1 MIEGVAVEEGTLL
14 WTPSKER
21 VAKSSMTKLMAM
33 IEKKRGIAFGGD
45 YETFRRWSVDQL
57 EDFWADCWEFFDV
70 RSDTPYSQVVDG
82 MSMPG
87 AKWFTGSRVNY
98 AEHLLRHGGEDDPA
112 VVHLSEIRPAA
123 TASRGK
129 LRADVRIAASHL
141 RAMGIVPG
149 DRVVSYMPNIYETA
163 VAFLATVAVGA
174 VWSSAAPEFGV
185 QTVLDRFSQID
196 PKLIFACDGY
206 VFGGKTFDRRQE
218 VAQIVRALPAIGQ
231 VVWLSNLGLA
241 CEMQEKPVMPWTEFL
256 SGRDPGEGGFTF
268 ERVGET
274 HPLWVVYSSGT
285 TGLPK
290 PIVPSHIG
298 TLLEGLVLLQLH
310 HDLGPG
316 KRMFFYASTG
326 WIMWNLTLAGLST
339 GASIVLYDGH
349 PSHPEPDQLWK
360 MTSEQ
365 QITLFGASPTFVQ
378 IMEKAG
384 LKPGERFDLSHL
396 DTILVSGSPATP
408 ETFAWFYR
416 DVKAD
421 LWVSSASGGTDIA
434 GGFVG
439 GCPLTPVHAGE
450 IQCRVLGHDV
460 QAWTDDGRP
469 VIDEVGEL
477 VCAKPLPS
485 MPILFW
491 NDADGARY
499 RESYFEYF
507 PGVWRHGDFLKINA
521 RGGCYIYGRSDSTLN
536 RFGVRIGTAEIY
548 RVVEKVEGVADS
560 LVVCCELD
568 HGKYF
573 MPMFIKVKDG
583 VTFDHSLRHRIEDAL
598 RVSCSPRHVPDKIYG
613 VEAIPYTL
621 TGKKM
626 EVPVRK
632 ILMGWPLA
640 KAANRDAMANPAALD
655 YFIHFAANSLDYQR
669 PTEHIPG

>member
-1 MIEGVAVEEGTLL
+1 MEEGALL
-14 WTPSKER
+14 WTPGKDR
-21 VAKSSMTKLMAM
+21 VANCSMTRLMALV
-33 IEKKRGIAFGGD
+33 EKKRGLAFGGD
-45 YETFRRWSVDQL
+45 YETFRQWSVDSL
-57 EDFWADCWEFFDV
+57 EDFWGDCWAFFDIL
-70 RSDTPYSQVVDG
+70 SETPFDRVLDSRT
-82 MSMPG
+82 MPG
-87 AKWFTGSRVNY
+87 ARWFTGSRVNY
-98 AEHLLRHGGEDDPA
+98 AEHLLRHGGDDEPA
-112 VVHLSEIRPAA
+112 IVHLSEIRPAA
-123 TASRGK
+123 TVSRGR

-141 RAMGIVPG
+141 RAMGIGPG
-149 DRVVSYMPNIYETA
+149 DRVVSYMPNMYETA

-185 QTVLDRFSQID
+185 QTVVDRFSQID

-206 VFGGKTFDRRQE
+206 VFGGKRFDRRAE
-218 VAQIVRALPAIGQ
+218 VAEIIKSLPAIHQ
-231 VVWLSNLGLA
+231 VVWLNNIGLPCA
-241 CEMQEKPVMPWTEFL
+241 LEGLPVMPWTEFMAA
-256 SGRDPGEGGFTF
+256 GDPGAADFCF

-290 PIVPSHIG
+290 PIVPSHAGALI
-298 TLLEGLVLLQLH
+298 EGLVLLQLH

-316 KRMFFYASTG
+316 KRMFFYSTTG

-349 PSHPEPDQLWK
+349 PAHPEPDQLWK
-360 MTSEQ
+360 MTSEVKV
-365 QITLFGASPTFVQ
+365 TLFGASPTFVQ
-378 IMEKAG
+378 VMEKAG
-384 LKPGERFDLSHL
+384 LKPNQRFDFSAL

-439 GCPLTPVHAGE
+439 GCPLLPVHAGE

-460 QAWTDDGRP
+460 QAWNDAGQA
-469 VIDEVGEL
+469 VIDDVGEL
-477 VCAKPLPS
+477 VCVQPLPS
-485 MPILFW
+485 MPVFFW

-507 PGVWRHGDFLKINA
+507 PGVWRHGDFLKINK

-548 RVVEKVEGVADS
+548 RVVEKVEGIVDS

-568 HGKYF
+568 HGRYF
-573 MPMFIKVKDG
+573 MPMFVRLKDG
-583 VTFDHSLRHRIEDAL
+583 AVLDDAL
-598 RVSCSPRHVPDKIYG
+598 RGRIDEALRVNCSPRHVPDKIYA

-632 ILMGWPLA
+632 ILMGWPLS
-640 KAANRDAMANPAALD
+640 KAANRDAMASPAAID
-655 YFIHFAANSLDYQR
+655 YFVSFAADSRDYER
-669 PTEHIPG
+669 PTEHLPK